1 MEPISAAMAAFGAV
15 KAGITAGKELHTLAK
30 DLGTMWDA
38 CDEVNREH
46 SKKRN
51 RQVLSVNEEAL
62 STFVAKQQAK
72 DLEDELRELII
83 WTRGQSAWHE
93 LLQLRVD
100 IRNERKEAER
110 AEQKRRQER
119 MEAIIVI
126 GGAAIGAAICIGGL
140 LWLITAYR

>member
-30 DLGTMWDA
+30 DLGKMWDA
-38 CDEVNREH
+38 VDEVNRDH

-72 DLEDELRELII
+72 DLEEELRELII

-110 AEQKRRQER
+110 AEQKRRQEK
-119 MEAIIVI
+119 MEAIIVV
-126 GGAAIGAAICIGGL
+126 GGAALGAALCIGGL
-140 LWLITAYR
+140 IALVLNYR

>member
-30 DLGTMWDA
+30 DLGKMWDA
-38 CDEVNREH
+38 VDEVNRDH

-72 DLEDELRELII
+72 DLEEELRELII

-110 AEQKRRQER
+110 AEQKRRQEK
-119 MEAIIVI
+119 MEAIIVV
-126 GGAAIGAAICIGGL
+126 GGAALGAAICIGGL
-140 LWLITAYR
+140 IALVLNYR